1 MKLGLTAFKDAP
13 IHFMLTA
20 CAREQGVNRTLR
32 STPTGLLL
40 PESHNALRRV
50 VRVRGAW
57 LSLKRWGAYLK
68 LS

>member
-1 MKLGLTAFKDAP
+1 MPGLTAFEDAP

-20 CAREQGVNRTLR
+20 CVREQAASRTLR
-32 STPTGLLL
+32 RTPTGLLL
-40 PESHNALRRV
+40 PESHNVLRRV
-50 VRVRGAW
+50 VWIRGAW